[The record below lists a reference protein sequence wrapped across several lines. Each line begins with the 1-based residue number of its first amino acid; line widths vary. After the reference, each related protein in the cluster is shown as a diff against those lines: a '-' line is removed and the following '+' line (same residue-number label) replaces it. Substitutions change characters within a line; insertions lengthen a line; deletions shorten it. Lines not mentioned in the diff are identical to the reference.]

1 MKKKYELG
9 VKGINNYP
17 DKITVTVALE
27 IGGYPSLLLPD
38 VAISLDRTEGATLEF
53 YEAEAK
59 KQAKQF
65 FMDIAAGLCEG
76 DEPLPEKRPVILDA
90 QDVLI
95 TYKGKLPGRIT
106 GSLKMPP
113 STLRSEKD
121 DVESRIEKLECY
133 IAELK
138 KSTPTK
144 NEVLAADEMKEA
156 IPDRAANL
164 SCASW
169 LKEHLQQPEKKRRDE
184 QFAAFYDYC
193 RKVMSRNLAECFRIQ
208 KNRERSAN
216 SEILDN
222 FLKGAHLASD
232 CFIAHSFGGFHEA
245 IKHDVERS
253 PGILCSIPVSIE
265 IDTNTITGELV
276 TAGVGIFRHE
286 GNDAKGS
293 FTKIGPFFLKV
304 ER

>member
-65 FMDIAAGLCEG
+65 FMDVAAGLCEG
-76 DEPLPEKRPVILDA
+76 DGPLPEKRPIILEA

-106 GSLKMPP
+106 GSLKTPP
-113 STLRSEKD
+113 TALRSEKD
-121 DVESRIEKLECY
+121 DIESPIEKPEGRVADLN
-133 IAELK
+133 K
-138 KSTPTK
+138 KLS
-144 NEVLAADEMKEA
+144 VL
-156 IPDRAANL
+156 IPSED
-164 SCASW
+164 
-169 LKEHLQQPEKKRRDE
+169 EKKRRDE

-193 RKVMSRNLAECFRIQ
+193 IEVTRRNFV
-208 KNRERSAN
+208 K
-216 SEILDN
+216 
-222 FLKGAHLASD
+222 
-232 CFIAHSFGGFHEA
+232 
-245 IKHDVERS
+245 
-253 PGILCSIPVSIE
+253 
-265 IDTNTITGELV
+265 
-276 TAGVGIFRHE
+276 IFEE
-286 GNDAKGS
+286 GKS
-293 FTKIGPFFLKV
+293 LQ
-304 ER
+304 